1 MSAPTKRPRRS
12 TARTWLRRVAP
23 VPVTLAMAA
32 GATLATSGMAHAGL
46 SYNHNETVL
55 TRA

>member
-1 MSAPTKRPRRS
+1 
-12 TARTWLRRVAP
+12 
-23 VPVTLAMAA
+23 MAA